1 MRFEENRCFECGQPG
16 HMAREC
22 PDRGGNGSNGGGG
35 GGGGSGNG
43 GRRRSRSPRS
53 RSPAPARHSRRYS
66 GEREDRSRYGAEE
79 DRFDDN
85 FR

>member
-1 MRFEENRCFECGQPG
+1 MQGDGLEFN
-16 HMAREC
+16 MYLKS
-22 PDRGGNGSNGGGG
+22 DRGGNGADSN
-35 GGGGSGNG
+35 GGGGSGNGGGSGG

-53 RSPAPARHSRRYS
+53 RSPAARHSRRYS

-79 DRFDDN
+79 ERFDDN